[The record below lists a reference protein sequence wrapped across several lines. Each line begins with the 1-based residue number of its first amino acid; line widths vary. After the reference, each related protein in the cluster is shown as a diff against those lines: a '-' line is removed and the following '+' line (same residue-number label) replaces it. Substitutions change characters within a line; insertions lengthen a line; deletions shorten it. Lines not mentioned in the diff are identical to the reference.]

1 MCDQLLELFGHTPD
15 DLQRAIWGDPAPL
28 GASRGTD
35 TPPRRLHFAGVLSSL
50 PRADS
55 AALCLLVRQQFLGN
69 RGACGLDALDL
80 AARSVRAL
88 RTFAP
93 GYREG
98 ATLDQLVRRSAGK
111 RLLTA
116 LQQPGAAGIELC
128 AQGAVFALVGHLEFP
143 DEMRICTLLRVGFQ
157 VL

>member
-1 MCDQLLELFGHTPD
+1 M
-15 DLQRAIWGDPAPL
+15 
-28 GASRGTD
+28 
-35 TPPRRLHFAGVLSSL
+35 
-50 PRADS
+50 
-55 AALCLLVRQQFLGN
+55 
-69 RGACGLDALDL
+69 
-80 AARSVRAL
+80 RAL

-128 AQGAVFALVGHLEFP
+128 AQGAVFALAGHLEFP
-143 DEMRICTLLRVGFQ
+143 DEMRICTLLRVSFQ